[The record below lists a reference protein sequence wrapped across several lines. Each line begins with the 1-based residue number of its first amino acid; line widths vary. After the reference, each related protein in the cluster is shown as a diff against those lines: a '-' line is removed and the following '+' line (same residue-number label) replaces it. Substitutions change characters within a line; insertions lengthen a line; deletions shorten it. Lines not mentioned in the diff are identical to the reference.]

1 MSSDPRVR
9 GAWILALLLLWGGS
23 AGARVLITVDEALAL
38 AFPNCAV
45 ERRTLFLT
53 EEQVSHAAELAGEPP
68 TSALVHRYEATREGE
83 PFATAYFD
91 THRVR
96 TLPETIMVVVGAGG
110 EVRRVEVLSFDEPP
124 DYMPREGWYGQF
136 EGQAL
141 SDELDLD
148 RGIRRVTGATLTGRA
163 TTDAVRRVLA
173 LHQAIGEG
181 KR

>member
-1 MSSDPRVR
+1 MKGLLRLS
-9 GAWILALLLLWGGS
+9 GAIDRLNQRIGNVIMWLTLA
-23 AGARVLITVDEALAL
+23 
-38 AFPNCAV
+38 
-45 ERRTLFLT
+45 
-53 EEQVSHAAELAGEPP
+53 
-68 TSALVHRYEATREGE
+68 
-83 PFATAYFD
+83 
-91 THRVR
+91 
-96 TLPETIMVVVGAGG
+96 MVVVGAGG

-173 LHQAIGEG
+173 LHRAIGEAG
-181 KR
+181 R